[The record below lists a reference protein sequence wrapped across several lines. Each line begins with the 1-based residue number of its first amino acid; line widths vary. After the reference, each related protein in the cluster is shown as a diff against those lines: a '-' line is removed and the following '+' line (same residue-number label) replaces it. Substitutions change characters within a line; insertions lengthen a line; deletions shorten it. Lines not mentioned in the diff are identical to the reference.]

1 MKAKVFPENAS
12 IKDVEWI
19 SSNQDA
25 FTIENG
31 IVTAIGDGV
40 AEITVRSIQGQN
52 EVTSNPIKVTCGI
65 SVGTQL
71 FSVYLYMGIRK
82 A

>member
-52 EVTSNPIKVTCGI
+52 EVT
-65 SVGTQL
+65 L